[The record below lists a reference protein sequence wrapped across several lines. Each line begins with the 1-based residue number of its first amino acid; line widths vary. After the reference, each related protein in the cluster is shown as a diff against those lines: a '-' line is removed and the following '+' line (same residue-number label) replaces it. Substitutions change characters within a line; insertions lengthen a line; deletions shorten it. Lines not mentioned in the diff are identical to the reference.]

1 MIRVARTTPIAAQ
14 VSVPAG
20 PASVLRP
27 GIPVLLATT
36 VAQARAATGLA
47 VVQAKAASIVRAVII
62 MGSAVVGTVTV
73 AQATAPTDIAVI
85 PALPMSTG
93 CAAQVISCVMGIAV
107 GPLPADAAPA
117 VAPTKAA
124 SVVGAVVML
133 LLPVVVRAML
143 SVARTT
149 AATDIAVATHL
160 IDVSV
165 GFACTDDNTYHHTHY

>member
-20 PASVLRP
+20 PASVLR
-27 GIPVLLATT
+27 
-36 VAQARAATGLA
+36 
-47 VVQAKAASIVRAVII
+47 AVII
-62 MGSAVVGTVTV
+62 MGSAVVGTVNV

-133 LLPVVVRAML
+133 LLAVVVRAML

>member
-20 PASVLRP
+20 PASVRRP
-27 GIPVLLATT
+27 GIPVLLTTT

-62 MGSAVVGTVTV
+62 MGSAVMGTVTV

-107 GPLPADAAPA
+107 GPLRADAAPA
-117 VAPTKAA
+117 VAPTNPA
-124 SVVGAVVML
+124 SVVRAVVMVGPAVL
-133 LLPVVVRAML
+133 HPR
-143 SVARTT
+143 SVARST
-149 AATDIAVATHL
+149 AATDVAVVA
-160 IDVSV
+160 
-165 GFACTDDNTYHHTHY
+165 Y